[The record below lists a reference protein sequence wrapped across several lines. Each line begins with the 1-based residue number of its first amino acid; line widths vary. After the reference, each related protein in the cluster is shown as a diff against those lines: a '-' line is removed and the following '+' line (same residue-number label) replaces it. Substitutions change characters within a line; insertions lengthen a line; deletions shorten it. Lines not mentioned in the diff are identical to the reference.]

1 MLEQDVD
8 RVLIT
13 EQQLKERV
21 GEMGRQIAADYAG
34 KPLTIVGIL
43 KGAAIFFADLARA
56 IDLPLQMDFMSVSSY
71 GNGTTSSGVV
81 KIIKDLDA
89 DVTGRHILLVEDI
102 IDTGITLA
110 YLKDYLGNRG
120 AESVKICALLDKPTR
135 RERAVPVDYMGFTM
149 PDEFLIGYGVDY
161 AENYR
166 NLPYVASLSRS
177 VYEK

>member
-13 EQQLKERV
+13 EQQLKERI

-166 NLPYVASLSRS
+166 TLPYVASLSRS